1 MRFPTNGFTYSK
13 EKTTMTKKSAE
24 SIDYTREYASNG
36 AASPNPAATYQAVQ
50 QENQKLRQTIQSLN
64 RKLKE
69 TDEQSRLRYE
79 EMLEAVSGLAKKVHS
94 KASRSERVAETND
107 AGVNDNKST
116 EKTINGFVKS
126 ISDDLCDLDLRFQL
140 HENSTLD
147 GHLIWKINDFENRT
161 NDAIVGKIRALHS
174 APCFTEKYGYKFCL
188 RLYVHGDGMGRG
200 THLSLFLVIM
210 KSEYDDILQWPFQ
223 KKIKFR
229 LINQKDQSKDHVEQM
244 TPSKDSSSFQ
254 KPTKDMN
261 IASGC
266 PLFISLDR
274 LEPEGFLKN
283 GNLFLEVKVE

>member
-1 MRFPTNGFTYSK
+1 
-13 EKTTMTKKSAE
+13 MTKKTME
-24 SIDYTREYASNG
+24 SIDYTGDYATDE
-36 AASPNPAATYQAVQ
+36 ASPNYNLNPAAQYEAVL
-50 QENQKLRQTIQSLN
+50 QENKKLSQTVQNLE

-69 TDEQSRLRYE
+69 TEEQSQERYK
-79 EMLEAVSGLAKKVHS
+79 EMLEVVSQLAKKVNSNVSSSSHH
-94 KASRSERVAETND
+94 V
-107 AGVNDNKST
+107 T
-116 EKTINGFVKS
+116 EKNNADVNANKLTEKAISGIVEKM
-126 ISDDLCDLDLRFQL
+126 SDDFADLDLRFQL
-140 HENSTLD
+140 HENSTHD
-147 GHLIWKINDFENRT
+147 GSLIWKINDFENRT
-161 NDAIVGKIRALHS
+161 NDAIIGKIRALHS

-229 LINQKDQSKDHVEQM
+229 LINQKDRSKDHVEQM
-244 TPSKDSSSFQ
+244 SPSKDSSSFQ

-274 LEPEGFLKN
+274 LESEGFLKN
-283 GNLFLEVKVE
+283 ENLFLEVKVE